1 MRLAVSLLFAAAW
14 TPVAPIHAQRAD
26 TTVRVAVGF
35 GVDTGSIPNQEIF
48 ALWRTYLSSRPGC
61 LQPAPLWSPS
71 EQARW
76 PVVDL
81 LCSYV
86 YQGFTRFTV
95 VDLAPAIGLDST
107 YLIRTLVG
115 RVSDPGQDLQPLA
128 LYRVYATREGGRW
141 VLANALPRVTRRWNH
156 ETIGRVT
163 FVYPPTR
170 RFVRARAQ
178 ATAVFV
184 DSLARAGA
192 YETACRGIHERDA
205 ADRFVIP
212 AAGHSWQRVG
222 QHPPSSLTRRVDP
235 VEGQW
240 LQVLPGI
247 GHSPDERADE
257 VGAVQP
263 DRRSEVHDGEPREP
277 LVHIAAQQI
286 DNRPP
291 CLLGRRP

>member
-1 MRLAVSLLFAAAW
+1 MRLAVSLLFAAVW
-14 TPVAPIHAQRAD
+14 THVAPIHAQRAD

-163 FVYPPTR
+163 FVYPR
-170 RFVRARAQ
+170 H
-178 ATAVFV
+178 AV
-184 DSLARAGA
+184 SYA
-192 YETACRGIHERDA
+192 
-205 ADRFVIP
+205 P
-212 AAGHSWQRVG
+212 ALR
-222 QHPPSSLTRRVDP
+222 
-235 VEGQW
+235 
-240 LQVLPGI
+240 
-247 GHSPDERADE
+247 
-257 VGAVQP
+257 
-263 DRRSEVHDGEPREP
+263 
-277 LVHIAAQQI
+277 
-286 DNRPP
+286 RPP
-291 CLLGRRP
+291 CSSTLSPARFRCLHRPPSATTSQTTSSKPWVRPVSSSSRSAVTRSEGGATRRIIWSSSAPPPTARGAPPTSRPAPRCPLFPPP